1 MAEVLISP
9 GVLAREN
16 DQSQIT
22 AGPVQA
28 GAAIIGPTVKGQQN
42 IPKLV
47 TSYSEYLANFGSTF
61 LSGSNQYTFFTSISA
76 YNYFQNGGNSLL
88 VTRVTPGS
96 FSAATSSIIQS
107 AEETGK
113 VLAATN
119 LLGSAVGGGGGDA
132 TFSGVPSFTGGTGTG
147 LTLNAEV
154 TTTGGVKS
162 TVNQLLTALNAGTNP
177 VDAVD
182 GTYTVPLVGGTGTNL
197 TSSITVSGQTVTG
210 ITIPSATSGSGY
222 ADSDSLTFPAGA
234 LSNGELISAQNIT
247 AQSALSGGGIGNVAG
262 PFTFSQGTGGYTVTG
277 GSQQTGTGATIVVT
291 GDGAGG
297 LTSVV
302 VGSIGTGFVTANVLT
317 ITAADLVT
325 AGFTGATGDLVITLG
340 ASNVEL
346 SSAGALTLA
355 AADLFYA
362 LTTLNAAT
370 EGTGYKVN
378 DQLVIA
384 GGAMGTN
391 SSVCTITL
399 KASDIP
405 NFEAFTLETLAHGN
419 IMNSTG
425 PTGANGTLESGSSD
439 NFRWEITSPNTSSGV
454 FSLLIRQ
461 GNDTTTSKQ
470 VVETFSNLSL
480 DPLATNYV
488 SKVIGDQ
495 IQTVRGSGTGVYL
508 QSSGSYP
515 NASRYVR
522 VKSVNKKTPNYFD
535 NNGTAKPEFTGS
547 IPISSQG
554 TFGNAIGDITGSG
567 TPSKFYQA
575 IDNTDSQGLV
585 GSDYDTAINLLA
597 NRDDFRYNLITS
609 PGLILANGTSGAGWT
624 SIQSNCETRGDAI
637 FVGDLVN
644 YNSSITQ
651 ITGQAASVDSS
662 YVATYWPWLQV
673 IDPDSR
679 DLVWVPASTMI
690 PGVYAYN
697 DRAGEPWFAPAGINR
712 GGLGAVNQA
721 ERKLTNTNRD
731 TLYTAKVNPIAS
743 FPGQGIVVFGQKTLQ
758 TKASALDR
766 VNVRR
771 LLITLKNY
779 ISQIADTLV
788 FEQNTAATRNTFL
801 SQVNPYLE
809 SVQQRQG
816 LYAFKVVMDNSNN
829 TPDVID
835 RNELIG
841 AVYLQ
846 PTKTAEFIYLDFNI
860 LPTGATFPA

>member
-22 AGPVQA
+22 AGPIQA
-28 GAAIIGPTVKGQQN
+28 GAAIIGPTVKGQEN

-47 TSYSEYLANFGSTF
+47 TSYSEYEAAFGSTF

-76 YNYFQNGGNSLL
+76 YNYFQNGGSTLL

-96 FSAATSSIIQS
+96 FNAASSSLI
-107 AEETGK
+107 ETG
-113 VLAATN
+113 
-119 LLGSAVGGGGGDA
+119 SGGP
-132 TFSGVPSFTGGTGTG
+132 TTG
-147 LTLNAEV
+147 LSPFVIETFAE
-154 TTTGGVKS
+154 
-162 TVNQLLTALNAGTNP
+162 
-177 VDAVD
+177 
-182 GTYTVPLVGGTGTNL
+182 
-197 TSSITVSGQTVTG
+197 
-210 ITIPSATSGSGY
+210 
-222 ADSDSLTFPAGA
+222 
-234 LSNGELISAQNIT
+234 
-247 AQSALSGGGIGNVAG
+247 
-262 PFTFSQGTGGYTVTG
+262 
-277 GSQQTGTGATIVVT
+277 
-291 GDGAGG
+291 
-297 LTSVV
+297 
-302 VGSIGTGFVTANVLT
+302 
-317 ITAADLVT
+317 
-325 AGFTGATGDLVITLG
+325 
-340 ASNVEL
+340 
-346 SSAGALTLA
+346 
-355 AADLFYA
+355 
-362 LTTLNAAT
+362 
-370 EGTGYKVN
+370 
-378 DQLVIA
+378 
-384 GGAMGTN
+384 
-391 SSVCTITL
+391 
-399 KASDIP
+399 
-405 NFEAFTLETLAHGN
+405 GN
-419 IMNSTG
+419 IMNSVG
-425 PTGANGTLESGSSD
+425 PESANNTLDSGSID

-454 FSLLIRQ
+454 FSLLLRQ
-461 GNDTTTSKQ
+461 GNDTATSKQ

-480 DPLATNYV
+480 DPLATNYI

-495 IQTVRGSGTGVYL
+495 VQTVRGTGTGVYL
-508 QSSGSYP
+508 QSSGSFP
-515 NASRYVR
+515 NASRFIR
-522 VKSVNKKTPNYFD
+522 VKAVNYQTPNYFD
-535 NNGTAKPEFTGS
+535 NNGTAKDIFTGS
-547 IPISSQG
+547 LPIASSG
-554 TFGNAIGDITGSG
+554 SFEGGVGDITGSG
-567 TPSKFYQA
+567 TPSNFYQT
-575 IDNTDSQGLV
+575 INNTDSQGLV
-585 GSDYDTAINLLA
+585 GSDYLTAINLLA
-597 NRDDFRYNLITS
+597 NRDDFRYNVITA
-609 PGLILANGTSGAGWT
+609 PGLILANSTSGANWT
-624 SIQSNCETRGDAI
+624 TIQSNCETRGDAI

-644 YNSSITQ
+644 YDSSLTQ
-651 ITGQAASVDSS
+651 VTSQAASVDSS

-679 DLVWVPASTMI
+679 ELVWVPASTMI

-712 GGLGAVNQA
+712 GGLGVVNQA

-731 TLYTAKVNPIAS
+731 TLYTGKVNPIAT

>member
-61 LSGSNQYTFFTSISA
+61 LSGSNQYTFLTSISA
-76 YNYFQNGGNSLL
+76 YNYFQNGGSSLL
-88 VTRVTPGS
+88 VTRVTPGA

-107 AEETGK
+107 AEESG
-113 VLAATN
+113 VVPLNTN
-119 LLGSAVGGGGGDA
+119 LLGSLTSGGEEGAAGNYPGVSGAGG
-132 TFSGVPSFTGGTGTG
+132 SGTG
-147 LTLNAEV
+147 LTLDITTAANGTLV
-154 TTTGGVKS
+154 TTADE
-162 TVNQLLTALNAGTNP
+162 LLASINAGTNP
-177 VDAVD
+177 ADCDDA
-182 GTYTVPLVGGTGTNL
+182 TYTNVNLTTTGNGTGAQATVVVSTN
-197 TSSITVSGQTVTG
+197 TITSITVTA
-210 ITIPSATSGSGY
+210 IGSGY
-222 ADSDSLTFPAGA
+222 EVGDTMGIAA
-234 LSNGELISAQNIT
+234 LDLGVASSAAVFNLLVGDVLVVPTAIT
-247 AQSALSGGGIGNVAG
+247 V
-262 PFTFSQGTGGYTVTG
+262 
-277 GSQQTGTGATIVVT
+277 
-291 GDGAGG
+291 DG
-297 LTSVV
+297 
-302 VGSIGTGFVTANVLT
+302 VGSDYEVDDVITVALADIGTTSANLVLT
-317 ITAADLVT
+317 LTAD
-325 AGFTGATGDLVITLG
+325 
-340 ASNVEL
+340 
-346 SSAGALTLA
+346 
-355 AADLFYA
+355 
-362 LTTLNAAT
+362 
-370 EGTGYKVN
+370 
-378 DQLVIA
+378 
-384 GGAMGTN
+384 
-391 SSVCTITL
+391 
-399 KASDIP
+399 DII
-405 NFEAFTLETLAHGN
+405 NEEAFTLETLAHGN

-425 PTGANGTLESGSSD
+425 PTGANGTLVSGSSD
-439 NFRWEITSPNTSSGV
+439 NFRWEITAPNTSSGV

-522 VKSVNKKTPNYFD
+522 VKSVSKQTPNYFD
-535 NNGTAKPEFTGS
+535 NNGTAKSEFTGS
-547 IPISSQG
+547 IPIASQG
-554 TFGNAIGDITGSG
+554 TFGDGVGDITGSG
-567 TPSKFYQA
+567 NPSNFYQA

-585 GSDYDTAINLLA
+585 GTDYTTAINLLA
-597 NRDDFRYNLITS
+597 NRDDFRYNMITS

-637 FVGDLVN
+637 FIGDLVN

-651 ITGQAASVDSS
+651 VTGQAASVDSS
-662 YVATYWPWLQV
+662 YVASYWPWLQV

>member
-28 GAAIIGPTVKGQQN
+28 GAAIIGPTVKGQRN

-61 LSGSNQYTFFTSISA
+61 ISGSDQYTYFTSISA
-76 YNYFQNGGNSLL
+76 YNYFQNGGTSLL
-88 VTRVTPGS
+88 VTRVTSGS
-96 FSAATSSIIQS
+96 YSAATSSLIP
-107 AEETGK
+107 TGS
-113 VLAATN
+113 N
-119 LLGSAVGGGGGDA
+119 
-132 TFSGVPSFTGGTGTG
+132 
-147 LTLNAEV
+147 
-154 TTTGGVKS
+154 
-162 TVNQLLTALNAGTNP
+162 
-177 VDAVD
+177 D
-182 GTYTVPLVGGTGTNL
+182 GT
-197 TSSITVSGQTVTG
+197 
-210 ITIPSATSGSGY
+210 
-222 ADSDSLTFPAGA
+222 
-234 LSNGELISAQNIT
+234 
-247 AQSALSGGGIGNVAG
+247 
-262 PFTFSQGTGGYTVTG
+262 
-277 GSQQTGTGATIVVT
+277 
-291 GDGAGG
+291 
-297 LTSVV
+297 
-302 VGSIGTGFVTANVLT
+302 
-317 ITAADLVT
+317 
-325 AGFTGATGDLVITLG
+325 
-340 ASNVEL
+340 
-346 SSAGALTLA
+346 TLA
-355 AADLFYA
+355 ADTSPFELEV
-362 LTTLNAAT
+362 L
-370 EGTGYKVN
+370 
-378 DQLVIA
+378 
-384 GGAMGTN
+384 
-391 SSVCTITL
+391 
-399 KASDIP
+399 SD
-405 NFEAFTLETLAHGN
+405 GD
-419 IMNSTG
+419 IMNSG
-425 PTGANGTLESGSSD
+425 PQINDGTNGTLTSGSSD

-461 GNDTTTSKQ
+461 GNDTQTSKQ

-480 DPLATNYV
+480 DPKATNYI

-495 IQTVRGSGTGVYL
+495 VQTVRGSGTNVYL
-508 QSSGSYP
+508 QTSGSFP

-522 VKSVNKKTPNYFD
+522 VKAVNFKTPDYLD
-535 NNGTAKPEFTGS
+535 NAGNIKNKFTGS
-547 IPISSQG
+547 IPAASSG
-554 TFGNAIGDITGSG
+554 SFGGGIGGGYVNDGAIPI
-567 TPSKFYQA
+567 KEHFFYQNVN
-575 IDNTDSQGLV
+575 NTNTQGLV
-585 GSDYDTAINLLA
+585 GTDYTTAINLLA
-597 NRDDFRYNLITS
+597 NRDDFRYNMITA

-624 SIQSNCETRGDAI
+624 SIQSNSETRGDNI
-637 FVGDLVN
+637 FIGDLVN
-644 YNSSITQ
+644 YNSTLTQ
-651 ITGQAASVDSS
+651 VTSQAASVDSS

-731 TLYTAKVNPIAS
+731 DLYTGKVNPIAS

-801 SQVNPYLE
+801 AQVNPYLE

-816 LYAFKVVMDNSNN
+816 LYAFKVVMDNTNN

>member
-61 LSGSNQYTFFTSISA
+61 LSGSNQYTYFTSISA
-76 YNYFQNGGNSLL
+76 YNYFQNGGSSLL
-88 VTRVTPGS
+88 VTRVTPGA

-107 AEETGK
+107 AEESGVVPLT
-113 VLAATN
+113 TN
-119 LLGSAVGGGGGDA
+119 LQSSFTSGGEDGTDNTTPAPGGYTA
-132 TFSGVPSFTGGTGTG
+132 TPTGGTGTG
-147 LTLNAEV
+147 LA
-154 TTTGGVKS
+154 S
-162 TVNQLLTALNAGTNP
+162 LLTFSSASGHLSSSFDYVGQTANSVADFDT
-177 VDAVD
+177 D
-182 GTYTVPLVGGTGTNL
+182 GTITLSTPSGGT
-197 TSSITVSGQTVTG
+197 
-210 ITIPSATSGSGY
+210 
-222 ADSDSLTFPAGA
+222 
-234 LSNGELISAQNIT
+234 
-247 AQSALSGGGIGNVAG
+247 
-262 PFTFSQGTGGYTVTG
+262 
-277 GSQQTGTGATIVVT
+277 QTGTGATFTVIMGSAPSGT
-291 GDGAGG
+291 M
-297 LTSVV
+297 TSVIAATT
-302 VGSIGTGFVTANVLT
+302 GSGYAEGDTFEFDAATILAQLGGTGTGT
-317 ITAADLVT
+317 IT
-325 AGFTGATGDLVITLG
+325 ITLG
-340 ASNVEL
+340 AGTSLSVDLISNVV
-346 SSAGALTLA
+346 
-355 AADLFYA
+355 
-362 LTTLNAAT
+362 TTA
-370 EGTGYKVN
+370 GTGYVEGDILTYASGDIGNAKPA
-378 DQLVIA
+378 LY
-384 GGAMGTN
+384 
-391 SSVCTITL
+391 TL
-399 KASDIP
+399 TAADIL

-425 PTGANGTLESGSSD
+425 PTGANGTLTSGSSD
-439 NFRWEITSPNTSSGV
+439 NFRWEITNPNTSSGV

-461 GNDTTTSKQ
+461 GNDTATSKQ

-495 IQTVRGSGTGVYL
+495 VQTVRGSGTGVYL
-508 QSSGSYP
+508 QSSGSYR

-522 VKSVNKKTPNYFD
+522 VKSVNKQTPNYFD

-547 IPISSQG
+547 IPIASEG
-554 TFGNAIGDITGSG
+554 TFGDGVGDITGSG

-575 IDNTDSQGLV
+575 INNTDSQGLV
-585 GSDYDTAINLLA
+585 GTNYSTAINLLA
-597 NRDDFRYNLITS
+597 NRDDFRYNVITA
-609 PGLILANGTSGAGWT
+609 PGLILANGITGAGWT

-644 YNSSITQ
+644 YNASITQ
-651 ITGQAASVDSS
+651 VTGQAASVDSS
-662 YVATYWPWLQV
+662 YVASYWPWLQI

-679 DLVWVPASTMI
+679 ELVWVPASTMI

-801 SQVNPYLE
+801 AQVNPYLE

>member
-28 GAAIIGPTVKGQQN
+28 GAAIIGPTVKGQTD

-47 TSYSEYLANFGSTF
+47 TSYSEYLAAFGSTF

-96 FSAATSSIIQS
+96 FTAASSSLI
-107 AEETGK
+107 ETGSNGP
-113 VLAATN
+113 T
-119 LLGSAVGGGGGDA
+119 
-132 TFSGVPSFTGGTGTG
+132 TG
-147 LTLNAEV
+147 L
-154 TTTGGVKS
+154 S
-162 TVNQLLTALNAGTNP
+162 P
-177 VDAVD
+177 
-182 GTYTVPLVGGTGTNL
+182 
-197 TSSITVSGQTVTG
+197 
-210 ITIPSATSGSGY
+210 
-222 ADSDSLTFPAGA
+222 
-234 LSNGELISAQNIT
+234 
-247 AQSALSGGGIGNVAG
+247 
-262 PFTFSQGTGGYTVTG
+262 
-277 GSQQTGTGATIVVT
+277 
-291 GDGAGG
+291 
-297 LTSVV
+297 
-302 VGSIGTGFVTANVLT
+302 
-317 ITAADLVT
+317 
-325 AGFTGATGDLVITLG
+325 
-340 ASNVEL
+340 
-346 SSAGALTLA
+346 
-355 AADLFYA
+355 
-362 LTTLNAAT
+362 
-370 EGTGYKVN
+370 
-378 DQLVIA
+378 
-384 GGAMGTN
+384 
-391 SSVCTITL
+391 
-399 KASDIP
+399 
-405 NFEAFTLETLAHGN
+405 FTLETLAHGN
-419 IMNSTG
+419 IMNSGFGNSDSPNT
-425 PTGANGTLESGSSD
+425 ANGTLGSGSAD
-439 NFRWEITSPNTSSGV
+439 NFRWEITNPDTSSGV
-454 FSLLIRQ
+454 FSVVIRQ
-461 GNDTTTSKQ
+461 GNDTATTKQ
-470 VVETFSNLSL
+470 VVETFTNMSL
-480 DPLATNYV
+480 DPLATNYI

-495 IQTVRGSGTGVYL
+495 IQTVRGSAGNYYL
-508 QSSGSYP
+508 QPSGSFR
-515 NASRYVR
+515 NASRFIR
-522 VKSVNKKTPNYFD
+522 VKEVNFQTPNYFD
-535 NNGTAKPEFTGS
+535 NNGTAKDQFTGS
-547 IPISSQG
+547 LPVAQSGS
-554 TFGNAIGDITGSG
+554 FGSATGDITGSG
-567 TPSKFYQA
+567 TPSNYYEA
-575 IDNTDSQGLV
+575 INNTDSQGV
-585 GSDYDTAINLLA
+585 TGTDYSIGIELLA
-597 NRDDFRYNLITS
+597 NRDDFRYNLITA
-609 PGLILANGTSGAGWT
+609 PGLILANAATGAGWT
-624 SIQSNCETRGDAI
+624 TIQSNCETRGDAI
-637 FVGDLVN
+637 FVGDVVN
-644 YNSSITQ
+644 YASSLSQVTA
-651 ITGQAASVDSS
+651 QAASVDSS

-679 DLVWVPASTMI
+679 ELVWVPASTMI

-721 ERKLTNTNRD
+721 ERKLTNTDRD
-731 TLYTAKVNPIAS
+731 TLYVGKVNPIAT

-816 LYAFKVVMDNSNN
+816 LYAFKVVMDNTNN

>member
-61 LSGSNQYTFFTSISA
+61 LSGSNQYTFLTSISA
-76 YNYFQNGGNSLL
+76 YNYFQNGGSSLL
-88 VTRVTPGS
+88 VTRVTPGA

-107 AEETGK
+107 AEESG
-113 VLAATN
+113 VVPLGTN
-119 LLGSAVGGGGGDA
+119 LLGSLTSGGEEGAAGNYPGVSGAGG
-132 TFSGVPSFTGGTGTG
+132 SGTG
-147 LTLNAEV
+147 LTLDITTAANGTLV
-154 TTTGGVKS
+154 TTADE
-162 TVNQLLTALNAGTNP
+162 LLASINAGTNP
-177 VDAVD
+177 ADCDDA
-182 GTYTVPLVGGTGTNL
+182 TYTNVNLTTTGNGTGAQATVVVTTN
-197 TSSITVSGQTVTG
+197 TITSITVTA
-210 ITIPSATSGSGY
+210 IGSGY
-222 ADSDSLTFPAGA
+222 EVGDTMGIAALDLGA
-234 LSNGELISAQNIT
+234 ASSAAVFNLLVGDVLVVPTAIT
-247 AQSALSGGGIGNVAG
+247 V
-262 PFTFSQGTGGYTVTG
+262 
-277 GSQQTGTGATIVVT
+277 
-291 GDGAGG
+291 DG
-297 LTSVV
+297 
-302 VGSIGTGFVTANVLT
+302 VGSDYEVDDVITVALADIGTTSANLVLT
-317 ITAADLVT
+317 LTAD
-325 AGFTGATGDLVITLG
+325 
-340 ASNVEL
+340 
-346 SSAGALTLA
+346 
-355 AADLFYA
+355 
-362 LTTLNAAT
+362 
-370 EGTGYKVN
+370 
-378 DQLVIA
+378 
-384 GGAMGTN
+384 
-391 SSVCTITL
+391 
-399 KASDIP
+399 DII
-405 NFEAFTLETLAHGN
+405 NEEAFTLETLAHGN
-419 IMNSTG
+419 IMNSAG
-425 PTGANGTLESGSSD
+425 PTGANGTLVSGSSD
-439 NFRWEITSPNTSSGV
+439 NFRWEITAPNTSSGV

-461 GNDTTTSKQ
+461 GNDTATSKQ

-495 IQTVRGSGTGVYL
+495 VQTVRGSGTGVYL

-522 VKSVNKKTPNYFD
+522 VKSVSKQTPNYFD
-535 NNGTAKPEFTGS
+535 NNGTAKSEFTGS
-547 IPISSQG
+547 IPIASQG
-554 TFGNAIGDITGSG
+554 TFGDGVGDITGSG
-567 TPSKFYQA
+567 NPSNFYQA

-585 GSDYDTAINLLA
+585 GTDYTTAINLLA
-597 NRDDFRYNLITS
+597 NRDDFRYNMITS

-637 FVGDLVN
+637 FIGDLVN

-651 ITGQAASVDSS
+651 VTGQAASVDSS
-662 YVATYWPWLQV
+662 YVASYWPWLQV

>member
-61 LSGSNQYTFFTSISA
+61 LSGSNQYTYFTSISA
-76 YNYFQNGGNSLL
+76 YNYFQNGGSSLL
-88 VTRVTPGS
+88 VTRVTPGA
-96 FSAATSSIIQS
+96 FSSATSSIIQS
-107 AEETGK
+107 AEESG
-113 VLAATN
+113 VVPLNTN
-119 LLGSAVGGGGGDA
+119 LLGSLTSGGEDGTAGNYPGVSGAGG
-132 TFSGVPSFTGGTGTG
+132 SGTG
-147 LTLNAEV
+147 LTLDITTAANGTLV
-154 TTTGGVKS
+154 TTADE
-162 TVNQLLTALNAGTNP
+162 LLASINAGTNP
-177 VDAVD
+177 TDCDNAI
-182 GTYTVPLVGGTGTNL
+182 YTNVNLTTTGNGTGAQATVEVTTN
-197 TSSITVSGQTVTG
+197 TITSITVTA
-210 ITIPSATSGSGY
+210 IGSGY
-222 ADSDSLTFPAGA
+222 VVGDTMGIAALDLGVASSAAVFNLLAGDVLIAPTIITVDGAGSDYEVGDVITVA
-234 LSNGELISAQNIT
+234 LA
-247 AQSALSGGGIGNVAG
+247 GIGN
-262 PFTFSQGTGGYTVTG
+262 P
-277 GSQQTGTGATIVVT
+277 
-291 GDGAGG
+291 
-297 LTSVV
+297 
-302 VGSIGTGFVTANVLT
+302 TADLVLT
-317 ITAADLVT
+317 LTAADIL
-325 AGFTGATGDLVITLG
+325 
-340 ASNVEL
+340 
-346 SSAGALTLA
+346 
-355 AADLFYA
+355 
-362 LTTLNAAT
+362 
-370 EGTGYKVN
+370 
-378 DQLVIA
+378 
-384 GGAMGTN
+384 
-391 SSVCTITL
+391 
-399 KASDIP
+399 

-425 PTGANGTLESGSSD
+425 PTGANGTLTSGSSD
-439 NFRWEITSPNTSSGV
+439 NFRWEITNPSTSSGV

-461 GNDTTTSKQ
+461 GNDTATSKQ

-495 IQTVRGSGTGVYL
+495 VQTVRGSAGNYYL
-508 QSSGSYP
+508 QASGSYR

-522 VKSVNKKTPNYFD
+522 VKSVNKQTPNYFD

-547 IPISSQG
+547 IPIASEG
-554 TFGNAIGDITGSG
+554 TFGDGVGDITGSG
-567 TPSKFYQA
+567 TPSNYYNK
-575 IDNTDSQGLV
+575 INNTDSQGLK
-585 GSDYDTAINLLA
+585 GTDYSIGIELLA
-597 NRDDFRYNLITS
+597 NRDDFRYNVITS
-609 PGLILANGTSGAGWT
+609 PGLILANGTTGAGWT

-644 YNSSITQ
+644 YDATITQ
-651 ITGQAASVDSS
+651 VTGQAASVDSS
-662 YVATYWPWLQV
+662 YVATYWPWLQI

-679 DLVWVPASTMI
+679 ELVWVPASTMI

-731 TLYTAKVNPIAS
+731 TLYTGKVNPIAS

-801 SQVNPYLE
+801 AQVNPYLE

-816 LYAFKVVMDNSNN
+816 LYAFKVVMDNTNN

>member
-28 GAAIIGPTVKGQQN
+28 GAALIGPTVKGQQN

-61 LSGSNQYTFFTSISA
+61 LSGSNQYTYFTSISA
-76 YNYFQNGGNSLL
+76 YNYFQNGGSSLL
-88 VTRVTPGS
+88 VTRVTPGA
-96 FSAATSSIIQS
+96 FSAATSSVMI
-107 AEETGK
+107 TG
-113 VLAATN
+113 
-119 LLGSAVGGGGGDA
+119 SGGP
-132 TFSGVPSFTGGTGTG
+132 TTG
-147 LTLNAEV
+147 L
-154 TTTGGVKS
+154 S
-162 TVNQLLTALNAGTNP
+162 
-177 VDAVD
+177 
-182 GTYTVPLVGGTGTNL
+182 
-197 TSSITVSGQTVTG
+197 
-210 ITIPSATSGSGY
+210 
-222 ADSDSLTFPAGA
+222 
-234 LSNGELISAQNIT
+234 
-247 AQSALSGGGIGNVAG
+247 
-262 PFTFSQGTGGYTVTG
+262 PFV
-277 GSQQTGTGATIVVT
+277 
-291 GDGAGG
+291 
-297 LTSVV
+297 
-302 VGSIGTGFVTANVLT
+302 
-317 ITAADLVT
+317 
-325 AGFTGATGDLVITLG
+325 
-340 ASNVEL
+340 
-346 SSAGALTLA
+346 
-355 AADLFYA
+355 
-362 LTTLNAAT
+362 
-370 EGTGYKVN
+370 
-378 DQLVIA
+378 
-384 GGAMGTN
+384 
-391 SSVCTITL
+391 
-399 KASDIP
+399 
-405 NFEAFTLETLAHGN
+405 LETLAHGN
-419 IMNSTG
+419 IMNSG
-425 PTGANGTLESGSSD
+425 PQADVGTNGTLTSGSSD
-439 NFRWEITSPNTSSGV
+439 NFRWEITNPNTSSGV

-461 GNDTTTSKQ
+461 GNDTQTSKQ

-480 DPLATNYV
+480 DPIATNYV

-495 IQTVRGSGTGVYL
+495 VQTVRGTGTGVYL
-508 QSSGSYP
+508 QSSGSFP

-522 VKSVNKKTPNYFD
+522 VKAVNYQTPNYFD
-535 NNGTAKPEFTGS
+535 NNGTAKDIFTGS
-547 IPISSQG
+547 LPLASSG
-554 TFGNAIGDITGSG
+554 SFGGGIGDITGSG
-567 TPSKFYQA
+567 SPSNYYQT
-575 IDNTDSQGLV
+575 INNVDSQGLV
-585 GSDYDTAINLLA
+585 GTDYTTAINLLA
-597 NRDDFRYNLITS
+597 NRDDFRYNVITS
-609 PGLILANGTSGAGWT
+609 PGLILANGTTGAGWT

-644 YNSSITQ
+644 YNSTLTQ
-651 ITGQAASVDSS
+651 VTGQAASVDSS

-679 DLVWVPASTMI
+679 ELVWVPASTMI

-731 TLYTAKVNPIAS
+731 DLYTGKVNPIAS

-801 SQVNPYLE
+801 AQVNPYLE

-816 LYAFKVVMDNSNN
+816 LYAFKVVMDNTNN

>member
-61 LSGSNQYTFFTSISA
+61 LSGSNQYTFLTSISA
-76 YNYFQNGGNSLL
+76 YNYFQNGGSSLL
-88 VTRVTPGS
+88 VTRVTPGA

-107 AEETGK
+107 AEESG
-113 VLAATN
+113 VVPLGTN
-119 LLGSAVGGGGGDA
+119 LLGSLTSGGEGGSAGNYP
-132 TFSGVPSFTGGTGTG
+132 GVDGTGGSGTG
-147 LTLNAEV
+147 LTLDITTAANGTLV
-154 TTTGGVKS
+154 TTADE
-162 TVNQLLTALNAGTNP
+162 LLASINAGTNP
-177 VDAVD
+177 ADCDDA
-182 GTYTVPLVGGTGTNL
+182 TYTNVNLTTTGNGTGAQATVVVSTN
-197 TSSITVSGQTVTG
+197 TITSITVTA
-210 ITIPSATSGSGY
+210 IGSGY
-222 ADSDSLTFPAGA
+222 EVGDTMGIAALDLGA
-234 LSNGELISAQNIT
+234 ASSAAVFNLLVGDVLVVPTAIT
-247 AQSALSGGGIGNVAG
+247 V
-262 PFTFSQGTGGYTVTG
+262 
-277 GSQQTGTGATIVVT
+277 
-291 GDGAGG
+291 DG
-297 LTSVV
+297 
-302 VGSIGTGFVTANVLT
+302 VGSDYEVDDVITVALADIGTTSANLVLT
-317 ITAADLVT
+317 LTAD
-325 AGFTGATGDLVITLG
+325 
-340 ASNVEL
+340 
-346 SSAGALTLA
+346 
-355 AADLFYA
+355 
-362 LTTLNAAT
+362 
-370 EGTGYKVN
+370 
-378 DQLVIA
+378 
-384 GGAMGTN
+384 
-391 SSVCTITL
+391 
-399 KASDIP
+399 DII
-405 NFEAFTLETLAHGN
+405 NEEAFTLETLAHGN
-419 IMNSTG
+419 IMNSAG
-425 PTGANGTLESGSSD
+425 PTGANGTLVSGSSD
-439 NFRWEITSPNTSSGV
+439 NFRWEITAPNTASGV

-461 GNDTTTSKQ
+461 GNDTATSKQ

-495 IQTVRGSGTGVYL
+495 VQTVRGSGTGVYL

-522 VKSVNKKTPNYFD
+522 VKSVSKQTPNYFD
-535 NNGTAKPEFTGS
+535 NNGTAKSEFTGS
-547 IPISSQG
+547 IPIASQG
-554 TFGNAIGDITGSG
+554 TFGDGVGDITGSG
-567 TPSKFYQA
+567 NPSNFYQA

-585 GSDYDTAINLLA
+585 GTDYTTAINLLA
-597 NRDDFRYNLITS
+597 NRDDFRYNMITS

-637 FVGDLVN
+637 FIGDLVN

-651 ITGQAASVDSS
+651 VTGQAASVDSS
-662 YVATYWPWLQV
+662 YVASYWPWLQV

>member
-22 AGPVQA
+22 AGPIQA
-28 GAAIIGPTVKGQQN
+28 GAAIIGPTVKGQEN
-42 IPKLV
+42 IPKLI
-47 TSYSEYLANFGSTF
+47 TSYSEYQASFGTTF

-76 YNYFQNGGNSLL
+76 YNYFQNGGSTLL
-88 VTRVTPGS
+88 VTRATPGA
-96 FSAATSSIIQS
+96 FSPATSSLIN
-107 AEETGK
+107 T
-113 VLAATN
+113 
-119 LLGSAVGGGGGDA
+119 GSAG
-132 TFSGVPSFTGGTGTG
+132 
-147 LTLNAEV
+147 
-154 TTTGGVKS
+154 S
-162 TVNQLLTALNAGTNP
+162 TVPAN
-177 VDAVD
+177 
-182 GTYTVPLVGGTGTNL
+182 
-197 TSSITVSGQTVTG
+197 VS
-210 ITIPSATSGSGY
+210 
-222 ADSDSLTFPAGA
+222 
-234 LSNGELISAQNIT
+234 
-247 AQSALSGGGIGNVAG
+247 
-262 PFTFSQGTGGYTVTG
+262 PFT
-277 GSQQTGTGATIVVT
+277 
-291 GDGAGG
+291 
-297 LTSVV
+297 
-302 VGSIGTGFVTANVLT
+302 
-317 ITAADLVT
+317 
-325 AGFTGATGDLVITLG
+325 
-340 ASNVEL
+340 
-346 SSAGALTLA
+346 
-355 AADLFYA
+355 
-362 LTTLNAAT
+362 LTTLA
-370 EGTGYKVN
+370 
-378 DQLVIA
+378 D
-384 GGAMGTN
+384 
-391 SSVCTITL
+391 
-399 KASDIP
+399 
-405 NFEAFTLETLAHGN
+405 GN

-425 PTGANGTLESGSSD
+425 SGISTGANGTLSSGSTD
-439 NFRWEITSPNTSSGV
+439 NFRWEITNPQTSSGV

-461 GNDTTTSKQ
+461 GNDTATAKQ

-480 DPLATNYV
+480 DPLATNYI

-495 IQTVRGSGTGVYL
+495 VQQVAGTGTGVYL
-508 QSSGSYP
+508 QSSGSFP
-515 NASRYVR
+515 NASRFIR
-522 VKSVNKKTPNYFD
+522 VGSVNAQTPNYFD
-535 NNGTAKPEFTGS
+535 NAGQPKDIFTGS
-547 IPISSQG
+547 IPEAQSG
-554 TFGNAIGDITGSG
+554 AFGGGIGDITGSG
-567 TPSKFYQA
+567 TPSNFYQR
-575 IDNTDSQGLV
+575 INNTDSQGLV
-585 GSDYDTAINLLA
+585 GSDYLTAINLLA
-597 NRDDFRYNLITS
+597 NRDDFRYNVITA
-609 PGLILANGTSGAGWT
+609 PGLILGNATSGANWT
-624 SIQSNCETRGDAI
+624 TIQSNCETRGDAI

-644 YNSSITQ
+644 YNSTLTQ
-651 ITGQAASVDSS
+651 VTSGAASVDSS

-679 DLVWVPASTMI
+679 ELVWVPASTMI

-712 GGLGAVNQA
+712 GGLGVVNQA

-731 TLYTAKVNPIAS
+731 DLYTGKVNPIAT

-860 LPTGATFPA
+860 LPTGATFPS

>member
-28 GAAIIGPTVKGQQN
+28 GAAIIGPTVKGQTD

-61 LSGSNQYTFFTSISA
+61 LYSGSNTTFFTSISA
-76 YNYFQNGGNSLL
+76 YNYFQNGGTSLL
-88 VTRVTPGS
+88 VTRVTPGD
-96 FSAATSSIIQS
+96 FTAATSSMI
-107 AEETGK
+107 ATGSDGP
-113 VLAATN
+113 T
-119 LLGSAVGGGGGDA
+119 
-132 TFSGVPSFTGGTGTG
+132 
-147 LTLNAEV
+147 NAE
-154 TTTGGVKS
+154 
-162 TVNQLLTALNAGTNP
+162 
-177 VDAVD
+177 
-182 GTYTVPLVGGTGTNL
+182 
-197 TSSITVSGQTVTG
+197 
-210 ITIPSATSGSGY
+210 
-222 ADSDSLTFPAGA
+222 
-234 LSNGELISAQNIT
+234 
-247 AQSALSGGGIGNVAG
+247 G
-262 PFTFSQGTGGYTVTG
+262 PFV
-277 GSQQTGTGATIVVT
+277 
-291 GDGAGG
+291 
-297 LTSVV
+297 
-302 VGSIGTGFVTANVLT
+302 
-317 ITAADLVT
+317 
-325 AGFTGATGDLVITLG
+325 
-340 ASNVEL
+340 
-346 SSAGALTLA
+346 
-355 AADLFYA
+355 
-362 LTTLNAAT
+362 
-370 EGTGYKVN
+370 
-378 DQLVIA
+378 
-384 GGAMGTN
+384 
-391 SSVCTITL
+391 
-399 KASDIP
+399 
-405 NFEAFTLETLAHGN
+405 LETLSHGA

-425 PTGANGTLESGSSD
+425 SGDAQGANGTLASGSSD
-439 NFRWEITSPNTSSGV
+439 NFRWEITNPNTSSGV
-454 FSLLIRQ
+454 FSVIIRQ
-461 GNDTTTSKQ
+461 GNDTETAKQ
-470 VVETFSNLSL
+470 VVETFSNVSL
-480 DPLATNYV
+480 DPLSTNYI

-495 IQTVRGSGTGVYL
+495 AQNVRGSAGNYYL
-508 QSSGSYP
+508 QSSGSFR
-515 NASRYVR
+515 NASRFVR
-522 VKSVNKKTPNYFD
+522 VSEVYNQTPNYLD
-535 NNGTAKPEFTGS
+535 NNGTAKDIFTGS
-547 IPISSQG
+547 IPVAQSG
-554 TFGNAIGDITGSG
+554 AFAGAVGDISGSG
-567 TPSKFYQA
+567 TTTSYYNNVNDNQA
-575 IDNTDSQGLV
+575 QGLI
-585 GSDYDTAINLLA
+585 GTDYSIGIELLA
-597 NRDDFRYNLITS
+597 NRDDFRYNLITA

-624 SIQSNCETRGDAI
+624 TIQSNCETRGDAI

-644 YNSSITQ
+644 YDSSLTQ
-651 ITGQAASVDSS
+651 VTTQASSVDSS

-679 DLVWVPASTMI
+679 ELVWVPASTMI
-690 PGVYAYN
+690 PGVYAFN

-721 ERKLTNTNRD
+721 ERKLTNTDRD
-731 TLYTAKVNPIAS
+731 NLYVGKVNPIAT

-816 LYAFKVVMDNSNN
+816 LYAFKVVMDNTNN

>member
-22 AGPVQA
+22 AGPIQA
-28 GAAIIGPTVKGQQN
+28 GAAIIGPTVKGQED
-42 IPKLV
+42 IPTLV
-47 TSYSEYLANFGSTF
+47 TSYSEYQAAFGSTF

-76 YNYFQNGGNSLL
+76 YNYFQNGGSTLL
-88 VTRVTPGS
+88 VTRVTPGA
-96 FSAATSSIIQS
+96 FSEASSSLIN
-107 AEETGK
+107 TGS
-113 VLAATN
+113 
-119 LLGSAVGGGGGDA
+119 LGS
-132 TFSGVPSFTGGTGTG
+132 TVPS
-147 LTLNAEV
+147 
-154 TTTGGVKS
+154 
-162 TVNQLLTALNAGTNP
+162 
-177 VDAVD
+177 
-182 GTYTVPLVGGTGTNL
+182 
-197 TSSITVSGQTVTG
+197 G
-210 ITIPSATSGSGY
+210 ISP
-222 ADSDSLTFPAGA
+222 FV
-234 LSNGELISAQNIT
+234 LS
-247 AQSALSGGGIGNVAG
+247 
-262 PFTFSQGTGGYTVTG
+262 
-277 GSQQTGTGATIVVT
+277 
-291 GDGAGG
+291 
-297 LTSVV
+297 
-302 VGSIGTGFVTANVLT
+302 
-317 ITAADLVT
+317 
-325 AGFTGATGDLVITLG
+325 
-340 ASNVEL
+340 
-346 SSAGALTLA
+346 TLA
-355 AADLFYA
+355 
-362 LTTLNAAT
+362 
-370 EGTGYKVN
+370 E
-378 DQLVIA
+378 
-384 GGAMGTN
+384 
-391 SSVCTITL
+391 
-399 KASDIP
+399 
-405 NFEAFTLETLAHGN
+405 GN
-419 IMNSTG
+419 IMNSSG
-425 PTGANGTLESGSSD
+425 SSGSNGTLVSGSSD

-454 FSLLIRQ
+454 FSLLLRQ
-461 GNDTTTSKQ
+461 GNDTQTSKQ
-470 VVETFSNLSL
+470 VVETYSNLSL
-480 DPLATNYV
+480 DPLAPNYI

-495 IQTVRGSGTGVYL
+495 VQTVRGTGTDVYL

-515 NASRYVR
+515 NASRFIR
-522 VKSVNKKTPNYFD
+522 VSAVNAQTPNYFD
-535 NNGTAKPEFTGS
+535 NAGTPKDIFTGS
-547 IPISSQG
+547 IPAAQSGS
-554 TFGNAIGDITGSG
+554 FGGGIGDITGSG

-575 IDNTDSQGLV
+575 ITNTDSQGLV
-585 GSDYDTAINLLA
+585 GSDYTTAINLLG
-597 NRDDFRYNLITS
+597 NRDEFRYNVITA
-609 PGLILANGTSGAGWT
+609 PGLILANGTTGAGWT
-624 SIQSNCETRGDAI
+624 SIQSNCENRGDAI

-644 YNSSITQ
+644 YNSSLTQ
-651 ITGQAASVDSS
+651 VTNGAANVDSS
-662 YVATYWPWLQV
+662 YVATYWPWLQI

-679 DLVWVPASTMI
+679 ELVWVPASTLI

-712 GGLGAVNQA
+712 GGLGVVNQA

-731 TLYTAKVNPIAS
+731 ALYTGKVNPIAT

>member
-28 GAAIIGPTVKGQQN
+28 GAAIIGPAVKGQQN

-61 LSGSNQYTFFTSISA
+61 LSGSNQFTYFTSISA
-76 YNYFQNGGNSLL
+76 YNYFQNGGSTLL
-88 VTRVTPGS
+88 VTRVTPGA
-96 FSAATSSIIQS
+96 FSAATSSVVP
-107 AEETGK
+107 T
-113 VLAATN
+113 
-119 LLGSAVGGGGGDA
+119 GSAG
-132 TFSGVPSFTGGTGTG
+132 
-147 LTLNAEV
+147 
-154 TTTGGVKS
+154 
-162 TVNQLLTALNAGTNP
+162 
-177 VDAVD
+177 
-182 GTYTVPLVGGTGTNL
+182 
-197 TSSITVSGQTVTG
+197 
-210 ITIPSATSGSGY
+210 
-222 ADSDSLTFPAGA
+222 
-234 LSNGELISAQNIT
+234 
-247 AQSALSGGGIGNVAG
+247 
-262 PFTFSQGTGGYTVTG
+262 
-277 GSQQTGTGATIVVT
+277 
-291 GDGAGG
+291 
-297 LTSVV
+297 
-302 VGSIGTGFVTANVLT
+302 
-317 ITAADLVT
+317 
-325 AGFTGATGDLVITLG
+325 
-340 ASNVEL
+340 
-346 SSAGALTLA
+346 TLA
-355 AADLFYA
+355 A
-362 LTTLNAAT
+362 
-370 EGTGYKVN
+370 
-378 DQLVIA
+378 
-384 GGAMGTN
+384 
-391 SSVCTITL
+391 SV
-399 KASDIP
+399 SP
-405 NFEAFTLETLAHGN
+405 FTLETLAHGN
-419 IMNSTG
+419 IMNSG
-425 PTGANGTLESGSSD
+425 PQADVGTNGTLTSGSTD
-439 NFRWEITSPNTSSGV
+439 NFRWEVTSPSTSSGV

-461 GNDTTTSKQ
+461 GNDTQTSKQ
-470 VVETFSNLSL
+470 VVETYSNLSL
-480 DPLATNYV
+480 DPLATNYI

-495 IQTVRGSGTGVYL
+495 VQTVRGSGTEVYL
-508 QSSGSYP
+508 QSTGSYP
-515 NASRYVR
+515 NASRFVR
-522 VKSVNKKTPNYFD
+522 VSEVAAQTPNYFD
-535 NNGTAKPEFTGS
+535 NAGSPKDIFTGS
-547 IPISSQG
+547 IPAASSG
-554 TFGNAIGDITGSG
+554 SFGGGIGDISGSG
-567 TPSKFYQA
+567 DPSKFYQN
-575 IDNTDSQGLV
+575 INDVDSQGLV
-585 GSDYDTAINLLA
+585 GTDYTTAINLLA

-609 PGLILANGTSGAGWT
+609 PGLILANGTTGAGWT
-624 SIQSNCETRGDAI
+624 SIQSNCENRGDAI

-644 YNSSITQ
+644 YNSSLTQ
-651 ITGQAASVDSS
+651 VTGQAASVDSS

-690 PGVYAYN
+690 PGVYAFN

-731 TLYTAKVNPIAS
+731 NLYTGKVNPIAS

-816 LYAFKVVMDNSNN
+816 LYAFKVVMDNTNN

-860 LPTGATFPA
+860 LPTGATFPV